1 MDTESVDC
9 RLCGARDAA
18 LLFSS
23 WDMWSGAKKEDRR
36 SFQYVR
42 CRACG
47 LVYLNPRV
55 RPSEVGRFY
64 TASYVS
70 HSEPGRTVTA
80 ARPSATPARRRTLP
94 HWLRVRTWLRL
105 RFEHARNPRFPSGVM
120 TRFLVALFRRTRFAR
135 GGPLLFPGDGLE
147 LLDVG
152 CGVGRLLARYREL
165 GWTVAGVE
173 PSANAVQACLERGL
187 NVRHGL
193 LKASD
198 WGRARF
204 DAVVLVHVFEHI
216 PEPRELLAEVREVL
230 KPDGILYM
238 SMPNERS
245 VASRLFRKYWIGS
258 DVPRHY
264 YLYGPA
270 TLSRLL
276 GEEGF
281 EVVEWYTLGSTSG
294 FTAALEF
301 WLRERLGV
309 DFGRDA
315 VRKHRLAAY
324 LALPF
329 TRLSD
334 WVSLG
339 DNVHILARKVAR
351 PPA

>member
-9 RLCGARDAA
+9 RVCGVKDAT

-42 CRACG
+42 CRGCG

-55 RPSEVGRFY
+55 RPSEVGKFY
-64 TASYVS
+64 TGDYVS
-70 HSEPGRTVTA
+70 HSDASRTVTPS
-80 ARPSATPARRRTLP
+80 RPATPGKRRTLP
-94 HWLRVRTWLRL
+94 RWLRVRTWLRM
-105 RFEHARNPRFPSGVM
+105 RFEHARNPRLPSGAV
-120 TRFLVALFRRTRFAR
+120 TRFLVALFRRTRFAK

-152 CGVGRLLARYREL
+152 CGVGRLLARYRDL

-173 PSANAVQACLERGL
+173 PSANAVKTCLERQL
-187 NVRHGL
+187 NVRQGL

-204 DAVVLVHVFEHI
+204 DAVVLIHVFEHI
-216 PEPRELLAEVREVL
+216 PEPRELLGEVRDVL

-238 SMPNERS
+238 AMPNERS
-245 VASRLFRKYWIGS
+245 VAARLFRKYWIGA

-276 GEEGF
+276 VEEGF
-281 EVVEWYTLGSTSG
+281 EVIEWYTLGSTSG

-301 WLRERLGV
+301 WMRERLGI
-309 DFGRDA
+309 DFRRDA
-315 VRKHRLAAY
+315 VRKHWIATY
-324 LALPF
+324 LSLPF

-334 WVSLG
+334 WLSLG
-339 DNVHILARKVAR
+339 DNIHVLARKPAG
-351 PPA
+351 PPS